1 MADKIRDIFEQQKM
15 DASGLGRGIGEA
27 QDDPEDI
34 LQVIGFVVGNEEF
47 AVPILNV
54 KEIVKPTEFTRVPGT
69 PPYVLGVFN
78 MRGNVYPLINLRL
91 KFGLPAIKQDKD
103 TRYLIVH
110 QNDEIAGFV
119 IDKLTAA
126 ITLPSS
132 SIDPVPETLA
142 SNQAGMIDGVGKR
155 EDHLITIL
163 KIDML
168 LKRDF

>member
-1 MADKIRDIFEQQKM
+1 MSDKIRDIFEQQKM
-15 DASGLGRGIGEA
+15 QNDMGRSLNEA
-27 QDDPEDI
+27 QDDVEDI

-54 KEIVKPTEFTRVPGT
+54 KEIVKPTEYTRVPST
-69 PPYVLGVFN
+69 PPYVMGVFN

-103 TRYLIVH
+103 TRYLILYK
-110 QNDEIAGFV
+110 NDQYIGFV

-132 SIDPVPETLA
+132 SIAPVPETIA
-142 SNQAGMIDGVGKR
+142 HHQAGMIDSVGKR

-163 KIDML
+163 KIDAL

>member
-1 MADKIRDIFEQQKM
+1 MADKIRDIFEQQKIQ
-15 DASGLGRGIGEA
+15 SGKVGGGSDV
-27 QDDPEDI
+27 QDEPEDI

-54 KEIVKPTEFTRVPGT
+54 KEIVKPTDFTRVPGT

-126 ITLPSS
+126 ITLPGS
-132 SIDPVPETLA
+132 SIDPVPDTLA

-163 KIDML
+163 KIDVL

>member
-1 MADKIRDIFEQQKM
+1 MADKIRDIFEQQKIQ
-15 DASGLGRGIGEA
+15 SGKVGGGGDV
-27 QDDPEDI
+27 QDEPEDI

-54 KEIVKPTEFTRVPGT
+54 KEIVKPTDFTRVPGT

-110 QNDEIAGFV
+110 Q
-119 IDKLTAA
+119 K
-126 ITLPSS
+126 
-132 SIDPVPETLA
+132 
-142 SNQAGMIDGVGKR
+142 
-155 EDHLITIL
+155 
-163 KIDML
+163 
-168 LKRDF
+168 